1 MVYELI
7 RESVAR
13 RLPGIEVDQE
23 PLRQA
28 AARISAGIPV

>member
-28 AARISAGIPV
+28 AAPISAGIPV